1 MATLQLHYP
10 LGSFLHRVP
19 WMKGTSF
26 CQGSFLALRNL
37 ALLKGTTFTVF
48 DDFHVFRAPV
58 RKKSQACFRGEIPM
72 CWAFELQLS
81 WKLINSRFCNFH
93 LFPWARKSIIAFDK
107 KAGIIIFTFFRAG
120 WKLTKKKGSA
130 PHCISSFIKSK
141 CVFQGAQQEL
151 VFKGI

>member
-48 DDFHVFRAPV
+48 DDFHVFRTPV
-58 RKKSQACFRGEIPM
+58 RKKILGVFSRGILM
-72 CWAFELQLS
+72 FWAFELQLS
-81 WKLINSRFCNFH
+81 WELINSRFCTFH
-93 LFPWARKSIIAFDK
+93 
-107 KAGIIIFTFFRAG
+107 IFLG
-120 WKLTKKKGSA
+120 LGN
-130 PHCISSFIKSK
+130 
-141 CVFQGAQQEL
+141 
-151 VFKGI
+151 